1 MRCAYLRRRLWLPN
15 YVGDACRGDGLDD
28 VGEDEAV
35 GELRLEVPD
44 PLAPL
49 ELVQVVVRPV
59 RVDLDDGL
67 VLLLNRGRHPDG
79 FCNLPPL
86 DYLVGSFSFRTGEG

>member
-1 MRCAYLRRRLWLPN
+1 MSLIKHIVYIYLGRRLWLPDD
-15 YVGDACRGDGLDD
+15 VGDACRGDGLDD

-35 GELRLEVPD
+35 CELCLEVPD

-49 ELVQVVVRPV
+49 QLVQVVVRPV

-67 VLLLNRGRHPDG
+67 VLLLRRHPVVRDG
-79 FCNLPPL
+79 NKLNSSHIF
-86 DYLVGSFSFRTGEG
+86 